1 MVKTIGFGVLAG
13 ALLSQPATALDAQK
27 EGGLDGL
34 IAQHAKSNGVPA
46 DLVHRVIKRESR
58 YNPRAVGGGGAMGLM
73 QIKHGTARAL
83 GYAGTPVGLLSAE
96 TNLTYGVRYLAGAY
110 KVANGDPN
118 RAVAFFARGYYYDA
132 KRKGMLA
139 SLASGKAQPVQVE
152 AEAAVPDVQQ
162 QTASIGFSMVA
173 PVPSSRVCSI
183 RSSRASAL
191 LEGEQHAVRAG
202 GRRVDS
208 LAAADAGRADRARCR
223 FDVARGEDEAR
234 GAIGRHSI
242 ARHRWVALGE
252 NVGSEEHEGAPA
264 LARGDA
270 NRTVGLSLGPLI
282 QQPSHMGRVPV
293 RFSRHDLDPHDPGR
307 AVRVPLQCGN
317 PHRIAGQVLA
327 GEDPHAGR
335 RLLQRPLEDSEPRLG
350 FAAVRQRNGAAEID
364 RPDPGNAVG
373 EKFLELRRPRRSWS
387 APPFR
392 SLRRT
397 AQGARGSGRC
407 APSRSGLRSARC
419 NRPRA

>member
-1 MVKTIGFGVLAG
+1 MPAPRCPDLAPIRRNHSPQPTRDGPAVKTIGFGVLAG

-58 YNPRAVGGGGAMGLM
+58 YNPRAVGRGGAMGLM

-152 AEAAVPDVQQ
+152 AEAAVPDAQQ

-173 PVPSSRVCSI
+173 PVPSS
-183 RSSRASAL
+183 
-191 LEGEQHAVRAG
+191 
-202 GRRVDS
+202 
-208 LAAADAGRADRARCR
+208 
-223 FDVARGEDEAR
+223 
-234 GAIGRHSI
+234 
-242 ARHRWVALGE
+242 
-252 NVGSEEHEGAPA
+252 
-264 LARGDA
+264 
-270 NRTVGLSLGPLI
+270 
-282 QQPSHMGRVPV
+282 HM
-293 RFSRHDLDPHDPGR
+293 LDP
-307 AVRVPLQCGN
+307 
-317 PHRIAGQVLA
+317 
-327 GEDPHAGR
+327 
-335 RLLQRPLEDSEPRLG
+335 
-350 FAAVRQRNGAAEID
+350 
-364 RPDPGNAVG
+364 
-373 EKFLELRRPRRSWS
+373 K
-387 APPFR
+387 
-392 SLRRT
+392 
-397 AQGARGSGRC
+397 
-407 APSRSGLRSARC
+407 
-419 NRPRA
+419 

>member
-58 YNPRAVGGGGAMGLM
+58 YNPRAVGRGGAMGLM

-173 PVPSSRVCSI
+173 PVPSSRYARSEVAARQRCSKA
-183 RSSRASAL
+183 SSTPFA
-191 LEGEQHAVRAG
+191 RAG
-202 GRRVDS
+202 G
-208 LAAADAGRADRARCR
+208 A
-223 FDVARGEDEAR
+223 
-234 GAIGRHSI
+234 
-242 ARHRWVALGE
+242 
-252 NVGSEEHEGAPA
+252 
-264 LARGDA
+264 
-270 NRTVGLSLGPLI
+270 
-282 QQPSHMGRVPV
+282 
-293 RFSRHDLDPHDPGR
+293 
-307 AVRVPLQCGN
+307 
-317 PHRIAGQVLA
+317 
-327 GEDPHAGR
+327 
-335 RLLQRPLEDSEPRLG
+335 
-350 FAAVRQRNGAAEID
+350 
-364 RPDPGNAVG
+364 
-373 EKFLELRRPRRSWS
+373 
-387 APPFR
+387 
-392 SLRRT
+392 
-397 AQGARGSGRC
+397 
-407 APSRSGLRSARC
+407 
-419 NRPRA
+419 